1 MYFCFLFH
9 LFKVNDFQVTRIIT
23 QMADEIKDVIRS
35 WVSLDDECRQLQAR
49 QKEIRDEK
57 AKLSS
62 SILTFMKSNEVD
74 NFSLEGNGLGT
85 ISRTV
90 RTSRPPLR
98 RAQIRTQLLL
108 QFSDQPQRVAEAL
121 RAIEGIE
128 GDDMSVGG
136 TQRELLSRR
145 IPKSR
150 TVNLN

>member
-1 MYFCFLFH
+1 
-9 LFKVNDFQVTRIIT
+9 
-23 QMADEIKDVIRS
+23 MADEIKDVIRT
-35 WVSLDDECRQLQAR
+35 WVSLDDESRQIQAR

-57 AKLSS
+57 ARLSQ

-74 NFSLEGNGLGT
+74 NFALEGNGLGT
-85 ISRTV
+85 ISRTI

-121 RAIEGIE
+121 RAIEGITE

-145 IPKSR
+145 IPKTR
-150 TVNLN
+150 TVNLS